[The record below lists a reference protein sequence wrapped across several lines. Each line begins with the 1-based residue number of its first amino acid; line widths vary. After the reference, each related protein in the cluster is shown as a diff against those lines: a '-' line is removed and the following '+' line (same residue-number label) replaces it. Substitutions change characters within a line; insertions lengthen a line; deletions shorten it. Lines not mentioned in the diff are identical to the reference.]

1 MANGTKSE
9 KIARADRIAEQS
21 RLAQAKADQDRQATA
36 NALEN
41 LRRLQPGQEHYREE
55 MDSVTET
62 ELTVGKDGVTTK
74 LKGAPPW
81 LILVL
86 SLAALALAAF
96 VAYLWLRR

>member
-21 RLAQAKADQDRQATA
+21 RIAQARAQQEQQATA

-55 MDSVTET
+55 MDSVSEV
-62 ELTVGKDGVTTK
+62 EATVGKDGVK
-74 LKGAPPW
+74 ASVRGAPPW

>member
-1 MANGTKSE
+1 MANGSGSDGPAT
-9 KIARADRIAEQS
+9 ADRMREKY
-21 RLAQAKADQDRQATA
+21 AKYNRMTQRALDEARQPVGAGV
-36 NALEN
+36 E
-41 LRRLQPGQEHYREE
+41 PYREE

-96 VAYLWLRR
+96 VAWLWLRR